1 LTPKSWVENGE
12 LPRPTTHQSPS
23 AAMLVL
29 GPEVIP
35 NEADKPQIEQRIRA
49 LTGRDKVEVIAIRRV
64 VDQDGRTL
72 RFEVDIR

>member
-1 LTPKSWVENGE
+1 
-12 LPRPTTHQSPS
+12 
-23 AAMLVL
+23 MLVL

-49 LTGRDKVEVIAIRRV
+49 LTGRDKAEVIAIRRV
-64 VDQDGRTL
+64 VDQSGRTL

>member
-1 LTPKSWVENGE
+1 
-12 LPRPTTHQSPS
+12 
-23 AAMLVL
+23 L

-35 NEADKPQIEQRIRA
+35 NEADKPQIERRIKA
-49 LTGRDKVEVIAIRRV
+49 LTGRDNAEVIAVRRV